1 MEAGTNTLGESE
13 TTILRDGNCT
23 WRSVGLECLIP
34 GVHSSTHITHI
45 RFAFEY
51 IDRLHSRG
59 NQHWHS
65 RHLATD
71 LILRHYD
78 RFNDLIFSVC
88 FSHCEGVM
96 AEGAIDVHIMAPR
109 HPKWVEAF
117 DDTTVWHLHG

>member
-1 MEAGTNTLGESE
+1 MEVGTNTLGESE

-23 WRSVGLECLIP
+23 WRSVGFECLIP

-65 RHLATD
+65 WRGTVGMWRLV
-71 LILRHYD
+71 LY
-78 RFNDLIFSVC
+78 C
-88 FSHCEGVM
+88 G
-96 AEGAIDVHIMAPR
+96 IMTA
-109 HPKWVEAF
+109 
-117 DDTTVWHLHG
+117 LMI